1 MTAIDPLR
9 SIEIAGD
16 KLFEAKLLALTCPH
30 CGDDSVSL
38 MAKFRSSYWQ
48 PFQCPACDGLS
59 VPDAGNFLAFAALA
73 VAPLLALGA
82 VVWALPV
89 VDWIGTL
96 PIWSI
101 ALAIITVELGY
112 FVGVVWMFRVY

>member
-1 MTAIDPLR
+1 M
-9 SIEIAGD
+9 
-16 KLFEAKLLALTCPH
+16 
-30 CGDDSVSL
+30 
-38 MAKFRSSYWQ
+38 
-48 PFQCPACDGLS
+48 S

-96 PIWSI
+96 PNWSI

-112 FVGVVWMFRVY
+112 FVGVVWMWVVKVPLIPYRRAHRDMAKRFTGLLFLAGIIASIAWFVFRE